1 MPFCASVL
9 RRTLLA
15 LLLALTAAPALACG
29 PDSDCKVGDR
39 IYRIRLPDGV
49 EPGTPIGAVVFAHG
63 YRGSAAGVMNNAQLG
78 RAIADLG
85 LALIAPEAAADDWS
99 IANAPSHSTGA
110 EVDEPA
116 YFAAVVADAVA
127 RFGLDPDRVY
137 MAGFSAGGM
146 MTWTLACLSGDLFA
160 GFAPISGTFWA
171 PLPESCPSAPVNL
184 VHIHGTDDPVVPM
197 AGRAIAETRQ
207 GDVADAFGL
216 FLEEGDFAEDGGE
229 TAGDLDCT
237 RWTNPEDRLME
248 LCLHPGGHR
257 YEADEV
263 TYAIGVLDSLATQ

>member
-110 EVDEPA
+110 EVDEPEA
-116 YFAAVVADAVA
+116 RPALELRRDPAERRRGQRPRVRCGAEGEPTAWGDAKLERPVA
-127 RFGLDPDRVY
+127 
-137 MAGFSAGGM
+137 
-146 MTWTLACLSGDLFA
+146 
-160 GFAPISGTFWA
+160 I
-171 PLPESCPSAPVNL
+171 
-184 VHIHGTDDPVVPM
+184 
-197 AGRAIAETRQ
+197 
-207 GDVADAFGL
+207 
-216 FLEEGDFAEDGGE
+216 
-229 TAGDLDCT
+229 
-237 RWTNPEDRLME
+237 RL
-248 LCLHPGGHR
+248 LW
-257 YEADEV
+257 
-263 TYAIGVLDSLATQ
+263 